1 MGWSLLYTWKSFSGW
16 WLISPLCKMMEWKSV
31 GMIFH
36 SQNDWKN
43 HPFMFQTTHQFYI
56 NSIINGRTNPRPSE
70 TPSESCPAPNAPRPA
85 AWCPASLSARRLR
98 RWSLEIPPEM
108 AARWDAE
115 VNVTCYP
122 NGVGEILGEIFGEI
136 LGEMLLRCRCLTH
149 QFDHLTGI

>member
-1 MGWSLLYTWKSFSGW
+1 MISALYLKILLWLVVDFPPLQNGVKVSWDDFPFPKWWEKSS
-16 WLISPLCKMMEWKSV
+16 IHVP
-31 GMIFH
+31 
-36 SQNDWKN
+36 N
-43 HPFMFQTTHQFYI
+43 HPPVLHQFDHQWQDQPQ
-56 NSIINGRTNPRPSE
+56 TSE

>member
-1 MGWSLLYTWKSFSGW
+1 
-16 WLISPLCKMMEWKSV
+16 ME
-31 GMIFH
+31 G
-36 SQNDWKN
+36 
-43 HPFMFQTTHQFYI
+43 P
-56 NSIINGRTNPRPSE
+56 
-70 TPSESCPAPNAPRPA
+70 TPDLRKHHRKAAPNAA

-108 AARWDAE
+108 AVGQNAE

-122 NGVGEILGEIFGEI
+122 KGVGEIIGEI

>member
-1 MGWSLLYTWKSFSGW
+1 MP
-16 WLISPLCKMMEWKSV
+16 PLDLRKHHRKAA
-31 GMIFH
+31 
-36 SQNDWKN
+36 
-43 HPFMFQTTHQFYI
+43 PPR
-56 NSIINGRTNPRPSE
+56 RT
-70 TPSESCPAPNAPRPA
+70 

-108 AARWDAE
+108 AGRLNAE

-122 NGVGEILGEIFGEI
+122 KGVGEIFGEMLGEILGEM